1 VNFGLQIGV
10 NSVNDAML
18 QAQGDVENDADF
30 DDSSIEIN
38 DTQDLSDESSLTPFA
53 PAKQQPQLQE
63 NDDIYED
70 ESDDQASDEDEAD
83 DGPKTAEVIAL
94 DAFRKK

>member
-1 VNFGLQIGV
+1 
-10 NSVNDAML
+10 
-18 QAQGDVENDADF
+18 
-30 DDSSIEIN
+30 
-38 DTQDLSDESSLTPFA
+38 
-53 PAKQQPQLQE
+53 LQE

-70 ESDDQASDEDEAD
+70 ESDDQASNEDEAD